1 MIEHRDG
8 NHIYAIIGLPSNL
21 FYGTSIPTIIMVL
34 KKNRVSKDILF
45 IDASN
50 EYEKEKNQNKL
61 SDQNIDK
68 IIKAYRD
75 RKDIPKYAHLATI
88 DEIRQND
95 YNLNIP
101 RYVDTYEEEEE
112 IDINEVKKLL
122 EQDKKEI
129 AELEAE
135 IEKQFKLLGI

>member
-1 MIEHRDG
+1 M
-8 NHIYAIIGLPSNL
+8 
-21 FYGTSIPTIIMVL
+21 
-34 KKNRVSKDILF
+34 
-45 IDASN
+45 
-50 EYEKEKNQNKL
+50 
-61 SDQNIDK
+61 
-68 IIKAYRD
+68 
-75 RKDIPKYAHLATI
+75 ATI
-88 DEIRQND
+88 DEIRQYD
-95 YNLNIP
+95 YNLNFP